1 MCIYYIYIYIYRCG
15 DTASRCRTRSLT
27 AGHTGRCVPRTG
39 TQWRPPYA
47 TASRRRTGVA
57 WVRSGA
63 WCTPFWF
70 GARPFFRRIES
81 AALPRL
87 ARVVGAWQPCCSGCP
102 YMYRCQPMSFPTDQR
117 AFDHASVD
125 ADDSKIPVPYHDH
138 SRPANRGIISPF
150 CATSWWEAP
159 EWGQA
164 CDCSGET
171 LREIQCYPDSPDDD
185 EREGGFY

>member
-1 MCIYYIYIYIYRCG
+1 M
-15 DTASRCRTRSLT
+15 
-27 AGHTGRCVPRTG
+27 
-39 TQWRPPYA
+39 
-47 TASRRRTGVA
+47 
-57 WVRSGA
+57 RSGA

-70 GARPFFRRIES
+70 GGRPFFRRIES

-102 YMYRCQPMSFPTDQR
+102 YMYRSEPMSFPTDQR

-164 CDCSGET
+164 CDCSGKSSCFRHRCSVSLLNKISCQALSPPSAILT
-171 LREIQCYPDSPDDD
+171 AATMQLNLTDSQIQLIDFPATTPDRWASGA
-185 EREGGFY
+185 RSARRYSTH